1 MLLETA
7 SLLDFGLTTNRESN
21 TATMLHAL
29 IQNTSATSI
38 TASKVP
44 AIAGPTM
51 RERFRT
57 PLSIATALAT
67 WLSGTKFGIR
77 ELRTGVTTAIKT
89 ERSVTT
95 TANSQNG
102 LSAASKYPTQ
112 NVEGMIPACSRINS

>member
-7 SLLDFGLTTNRESN
+7 SLLDSGWTTNRESN
-21 TATMLHAL
+21 TATMLHPL

-44 AIAGPTM
+44 AIAGPKM

-57 PLSIATALAT
+57 ALSTATALAT

-77 ELRTGVTTAIKT
+77 EFRTGITTAIRT
-89 ERSVTT
+89 ERRVTT
-95 TANSQNG
+95 TAKSQNG
-102 LSAASKYPTQ
+102 LSAANKYPTQ
-112 NVEGMIPACSRINS
+112 NVESMVPACS